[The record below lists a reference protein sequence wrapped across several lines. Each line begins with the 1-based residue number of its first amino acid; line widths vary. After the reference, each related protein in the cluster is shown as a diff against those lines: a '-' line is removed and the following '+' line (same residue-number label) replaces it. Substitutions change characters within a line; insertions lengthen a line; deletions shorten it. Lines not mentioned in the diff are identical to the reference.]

1 MNALRILLCT
11 VVLGLIA
18 ASVGAQDDVPAP
30 DTAPEATPPNE
41 PPNEPRGAE
50 AADDD
55 VFIPSEELQAEEEV
69 TFPVDI

>member
-18 ASVGAQDDVPAP
+18 ASVGAQDDAPAP
-30 DTAPEATPPNE
+30 DTAPEAT